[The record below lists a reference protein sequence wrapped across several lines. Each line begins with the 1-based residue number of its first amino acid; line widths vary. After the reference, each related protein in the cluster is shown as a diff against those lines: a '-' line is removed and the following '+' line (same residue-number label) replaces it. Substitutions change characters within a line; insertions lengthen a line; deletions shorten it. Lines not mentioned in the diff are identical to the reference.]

1 MFKFRFMLF
10 MLNWRSMWIVWANW
24 ESKRQIQVSLTT
36 WNLLLVIIQPGQL
49 VSTSGINWQQTET
62 AICHSWRPR
71 RQPNCHTLWRP
82 VICCC
87 RTQSLESSSSGY
99 TCDRHCQCL

>member
-1 MFKFRFMLF
+1 
-10 MLNWRSMWIVWANW
+10 
-24 ESKRQIQVSLTT
+24 
-36 WNLLLVIIQPGQL
+36 
-49 VSTSGINWQQTET
+49 VSTSGISWQQTEI
-62 AICHSWRPR
+62 AICHSRRPR

-87 RTQSLESSSSGY
+87 RIQSLESSSSGH